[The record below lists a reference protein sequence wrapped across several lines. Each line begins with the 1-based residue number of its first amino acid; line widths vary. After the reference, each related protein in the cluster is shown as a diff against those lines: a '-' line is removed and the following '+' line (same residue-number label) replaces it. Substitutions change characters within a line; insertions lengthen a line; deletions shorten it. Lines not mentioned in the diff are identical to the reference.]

1 VISGGT
7 IVPAATAPRL
17 TAAFTVP
24 STSSETEPVNEN
36 GFAVQLMLVW
46 NRFSV
51 LENLKGFRSFDE
63 VLLNVFASCSA
74 AGECHVS
81 GPSGYQGKET
91 WSMELLT
98 LEYVAEEAAMV
109 DVARRAVKPASAKP
123 AALMYRWRVCV
134 VSPVQALDG
143 KVHTSVPIMLSQRQ
157 LTPMKIRF
165 PKLTVMVKPPKS
177 SYRASKSGP
186 VRRSRG

>member
-1 VISGGT
+1 
-7 IVPAATAPRL
+7 
-17 TAAFTVP
+17 VP